1 VTSLTRVRRLTPAM
15 PRMPMLV
22 ALEPTPD
29 RGDGDQ
35 PQREQLQPCWGGQ
48 TLARTAPNGCGLE
61 CRGEHSGARR
71 PPATPHQRRRHADE
85 PDGDRLF
92 SPLYIALF
100 LEGEQLSNG
109 SADSRNAAPLGLQT
123 KTTTTNLSNS
133 GSWGLSGVR
142 GSAPRRIFG
151 CFAMVLSI
159 V

>member
-1 VTSLTRVRRLTPAM
+1 MINLNESNCNHAGGGRHLHVRHRTAAGWNAGVNIQE
-15 PRMPMLV
+15 R
-22 ALEPTPD
+22 
-29 RGDGDQ
+29 DG
-35 PQREQLQPCWGGQ
+35 PQR
-48 TLARTAPNGCGLE
+48 
-61 CRGEHSGARR
+61 
-71 PPATPHQRRRHADE
+71 PHQRRRHADE

-123 KTTTTNLSNS
+123 KTTTTNSSNS